1 MASVQINRGTSEEIN
16 ATPITDGLICFDTD
30 NNYIYLDNDGTRES
44 YGGVNIEANPEGS
57 PSEILRNLE
66 LDGTI
71 YKISGG
77 HEIKNT
83 SGTTLTQRDI
93 MRFNGVY
100 AHDTSGTTT
109 TIDVVRSLTPSQLEN
124 LTGNAINGFQWVEDE
139 NDDLPLTSSMVEYR
153 NGQTVTDALDN
164 SLQASVVAKVETSP
178 TTSAYSVGQY
188 LMYEGSFYKVTA
200 SISIGDNLVVG
211 TNITL
216 TNVGDEI
223 GTGGGGGA
231 SWTDVTGTLT
241 AGSTS
246 ITLYD
251 SAITTSST
259 LDFYTDVFGV
269 NPITVSVLSGSVT
282 LTFPAMANNLGVK
295 VRVS

>member
-16 ATPITDGLICFDTD
+16 ATPITDGLISFDTD
-30 NNYIYLDNDGTRES
+30 NNYIYLDSNGTRES
-44 YGGVNIEANPEGS
+44 YGGVSIEANPADTTTS
-57 PSEILRNLE
+57 ILRKLE
-66 LDGTI
+66 IDGTV

-77 HEIKNT
+77 HEIKDTN
-83 SGTTLTQRDI
+83 GVTLAQKDV

-100 AHDTSGTTT
+100 AHNNSSNTLV
-109 TIDVVRSLTPSQLEN
+109 DVVRDMTTSQFNSLS
-124 LTGNAINGFQWVEDE
+124 GDAINGFQYVTDE
-139 NDDLPLTSSMVEYR
+139 NDDMPLTSDWVEYR

-216 TNVGDEI
+216 TNVGNEI

-241 AGSTS
+241 AGQTS
-246 ITLYD
+246 LTL
-251 SAITTSST
+251 SNASITTSST

-269 NPITVSVLSGSVT
+269 NPTAVSVSSGSVT
-282 LTFPAMANNLGVK
+282 LTFPEQTNNIGVK

>member
-109 TIDVVRSLTPSQLEN
+109 TIDVVRSLTPSQLAN

-164 SLQASVVAKVETSP
+164 SLQASVVAVVEVSP
-178 TTSAYSVGQY
+178 SLLAHSTGTY
-188 LMYEGSFYKVTA
+188 LMYEGLFYKVIA
-200 SISIGDNLVVG
+200 PIAVGDNLVVN
-211 TNITL
+211 TNISL
-216 TNVGDEI
+216 TNVATEI
-223 GTGGGGGA
+223 GSGGGGGA

-241 AGSTS
+241 AGQTS
-246 ITLYD
+246 LTL
-251 SAITTSST
+251 SNASITTSST

-269 NPITVSVLSGSVT
+269 NPTNVSVSTGSVT
-282 LTFPAMANNLGVK
+282 LTFPVQVNNIGVK